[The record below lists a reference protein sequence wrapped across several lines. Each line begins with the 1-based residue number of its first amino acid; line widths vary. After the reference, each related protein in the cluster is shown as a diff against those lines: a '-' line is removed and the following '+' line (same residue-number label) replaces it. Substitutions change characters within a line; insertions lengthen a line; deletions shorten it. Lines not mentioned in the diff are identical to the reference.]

1 MTRVVIVTSLKGGV
15 GKTTV
20 TANLAM
26 TLARK
31 GHSVVAIDC
40 DLESRCLDMV
50 LGLENESLYN
60 ISDALSG
67 RCSVDDAIIRDMRCE
82 NLCFISAPAAIADK
96 DSEEYLQTFSPE
108 NIEKLIISLSEQFEY
123 IIFDLP
129 AHPDGWYELLL
140 KHTDYALVVAMHTAV
155 SIRSAEKT
163 AMTIGEVY
171 EKLGEGEIFIDD
183 DGDVIEPRLK
193 VRLVINGF
201 KWRDASGGVRAG
213 VYDIITKTSVKLL
226 GIVPYDE
233 DMARAQEVGKLSY
246 QLNKGELPSNTA
258 FNNIA
263 LRLDGATI
271 PLMSGLLAKRTRR
284 KVL

>member
-1 MTRVVIVTSLKGGV
+1 MEKPAFLRG
-15 GKTTV
+15 
-20 TANLAM
+20 
-26 TLARK
+26 
-31 GHSVVAIDC
+31 
-40 DLESRCLDMV
+40 
-50 LGLENESLYN
+50 
-60 ISDALSG
+60 
-67 RCSVDDAIIRDMRCE
+67 E

-201 KWRDASGGVRAG
+201 RWRDASGGVRAG